1 MEEEEISYKTL
12 RKIQELEKNSPVLTV
27 LKLNFYIELNKYL
40 KNLENRC
47 ESESSQ
53 SKQVLLK
60 EELSNIKKIATKI
73 YEQRE
78 KKIVLAAIT
87 KVRGGNPDISKMID
101 IEKDLYDS
109 VLNLMLNSRKE
120 FLKEKSTKPAEPI
133 ISKKNEENNH
143 DEKKQEPPEEVS
155 NLEEDNRNPI
165 VRITDNIPEFI
176 GTDEKKYNLRN
187 NDVLSMPEDMS
198 EMLVKRGV
206 AKKIKHNY

>member
-12 RKIQELEKNSPVLTV
+12 RKIQEMEKNSPVLNV
-27 LKLNFYIELNKYL
+27 LKPNFYIELNKYL

-47 ESESSQ
+47 GSESSQ
-53 SKQVLLK
+53 QKQVLLK
-60 EELSNIKKIATKI
+60 EELSNIEKIAINI

-101 IEKDLYDS
+101 IEKHLYDS
-109 VLNLMLNSRKE
+109 VLNLMQNSRKE
-120 FLKEKSTKPAEPI
+120 FLKEKSKETAEPI
-133 ISKKNEENNH
+133 ISKKNEENTH
-143 DEKKQEPPEEVS
+143 EEKKQDTSKEVS

-165 VRITDNIPEFI
+165 VRITENIPEFI

-206 AKKIKHNY
+206 AKKVNHNY

>member
-12 RKIQELEKNSPVLTV
+12 RKIQELEKNSPVLTE
-27 LKLNFYIELNKYL
+27 LKPNFYVELNKYL
-40 KNLENRC
+40 KNLDTQL

-53 SKQVLLK
+53 QKQALFK
-60 EELSNIKKIATKI
+60 EELSNIEKIATNI

-120 FLKEKSTKPAEPI
+120 FLKEKLKEPVEPKV
-133 ISKKNEENNH
+133 SKKNEEKTIN
-143 DEKKQEPPEEVS
+143 EKKQEPPEEVS

-206 AKKIKHNY
+206 AKKVKHNY